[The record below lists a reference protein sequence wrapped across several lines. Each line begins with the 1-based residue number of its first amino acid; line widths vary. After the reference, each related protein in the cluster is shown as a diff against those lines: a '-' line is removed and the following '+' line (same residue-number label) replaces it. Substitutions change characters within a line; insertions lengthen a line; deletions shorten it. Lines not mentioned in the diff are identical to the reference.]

1 MIEIPQSLINLMRDA
16 KRVAVLTGA
25 GVSAESGVPTFRQAQ
40 TGLWAQYDPQSLA
53 TPEAF
58 RADPELVWNWYAWR
72 RELAGR
78 VSPNPGHY
86 ALAQIEARV
95 EQFDLF
101 TQNVDDLHDQ
111 AGSQNITRFHGN
123 IFDIKCFDRH
133 HMIEDWQN
141 LPGTPPECPICGS
154 YLRPD
159 VVWFGE
165 MLPLNAIDYAVETV
179 RQADIVFSIGTSSL
193 VMPAAA
199 VPVEAINASIPVIE
213 INPNPTPIS
222 DHVAMALRG
231 KSGEILPT
239 LVDAVWPDA

>member
-1 MIEIPQSLINLMRDA
+1 M
-16 KRVAVLTGA
+16 AVLTGA

-40 TGLWAQYDPQSLA
+40 TGLWAQYDPESLA

-58 RADPELVWNWYAWR
+58 QADPKLVWNWYAWR
-72 RELAGR
+72 RELAGK

-101 TQNVDDLHDQ
+101 SQNVDDLHDQ

-123 IFDIKCFDRH
+123 IFGIKCFDQH
-133 HMIEDWQN
+133 HMIEDWQD
-141 LPGTPPECPICGS
+141 LPGTPPECPQCGS

-165 MLPLNAIDYAVETV
+165 TLPPNAIDHAVDTV
-179 RQADIVFSIGTSSL
+179 RKADIVFSIGTSSL

-222 DHVAMALRG
+222 DYVAMALRG
-231 KSGEILPT
+231 KSGEILPA
-239 LVDAVWPDA
+239 LVNAVWPDV